1 MSGRGLRVTLV
12 RRLGRAAVVGAALL
26 LAADDQPSA
35 AQLMDDLMWARGPIG
50 GPFALIDHTGKVRTD
65 VDFRGKLS
73 AYLFEVK
80 KPEESKYPGDFFK
93 TRATIP
99 AAEAFR
105 PLKDGGRPL
114 VSG

>member
-1 MSGRGLRVTLV
+1 
-12 RRLGRAAVVGAALL
+12 
-26 LAADDQPSA
+26 
-35 AQLMDDLMWARGPIG
+35 MDDLMWARGPIG

-105 PLKDGGRPL
+105 PLKDGGCPL